1 MTLLPTVEVSQV
13 CTTPSPAEKQEQRD
27 HEQRR
32 AGMSSGMSGAAAV
45 DGEQRVVEDALHD
58 ERRDDG
64 DRRAGDDEEAR

>member
-1 MTLLPTVEVSQV
+1 MSEHEPD
-13 CTTPSPAEKQEQRD
+13 EQRD
-27 HEQRR
+27 V
-32 AGMSSGMSGAAAV
+32 GAAAV